1 MSRMLEQYNG
11 IKSGLKNKSKSI
23 LLFKLGD
30 YYEAFYNDAK
40 VINKTLCIPL
50 ARIIDDDEAEIEH
63 CTIKISESEKY
74 IKKLTL
80 AGYEVV
86 ILSDK

>member
-11 IKSGLKNKSKSI
+11 IKTGLQNKSKSI

-40 VINKTLCIPL
+40 IISNTLYIPFD
-50 ARIIDDDEAEIEH
+50 RRIDDEGIEIEH

-74 IKKLTL
+74 IDKLAL

>member
-1 MSRMLEQYNG
+1 MSRILEQYNG

-50 ARIIDDDEAEIEH
+50 DRRIDDDGTGIEH

-74 IKKLTL
+74 IDKLTL

>member
-1 MSRMLEQYNG
+1 MSRMLEQYNR
-11 IKSGLKNKSKSI
+11 IKAGLQIKSKSI

-30 YYEAFYNDAK
+30 YYETFYDDAK

-50 ARIIDDDEAEIEH
+50 TRIIDDDEAEIEH
-63 CTIKISESEKY
+63 CAIKISESEKY
-74 IKKLTL
+74 IDKLTL

>member
-40 VINKTLCIPL
+40 VINKTLCISL
-50 ARIIDDDEAEIEH
+50 DRRIDDDGTGIEH

-74 IKKLTL
+74 IDKLTL

>member
-30 YYEAFYNDAK
+30 YYETFYDDAK
-40 VINKTLCIPL
+40 VINKILYIPL
-50 ARIIDDDEAEIEH
+50 ARRIDDDGIEIEH

-74 IKKLTL
+74 IDKLTL

>member
-1 MSRMLEQYNG
+1 MSRMLEQYNR
-11 IKSGLKNKSKSI
+11 IKAGLQNKSKSI

-40 VINKTLCIPL
+40 IINKTLYIPFNRRL
-50 ARIIDDDEAEIEH
+50 DDEGAEIEY
-63 CTIKISESEKY
+63 CVIKISESKKY
-74 IKKLTL
+74 IDKLTL